1 MTKHQAPGQHLPC
14 DLEAERTVL
23 ASILVDSTQD
33 KASLSACLKAKLDPS
48 AFFEPKHQLIYL
60 ACQKVAEEGALPD
73 ELTITN
79 NLRTSLQLDLA
90 GGVTYINELTG
101 LLFSPSPNLPKAI
114 SIVRD
119 KLQAR
124 QLVYLARELSAKAIS
139 GVFSP
144 AELAASIQA
153 QTKLILEASKPTA
166 DTTQRMELDE
176 LCAFD
181 RFNDPNSLVGKRWLC
196 KGGSLLFSG
205 QAGAGKS
212 TLLTQLCISWALG
225 RELWG
230 MKPVRPLR
238 MLILQ
243 SENDGGDLGE
253 QMQDCLRAMQL
264 TPTDNEHLR
273 ERVFI
278 YREAVKTGEAFG
290 TLLEELITT
299 HQIDC
304 AVVDPLLGFS
314 GGDISKQEFCSHF
327 LRQILQPILMRTGC
341 CLIAGHHQN
350 KPPRKK
356 EDQNSMQSTYDFTGS
371 SELANWFRS
380 TAILRREDPE
390 LPHFIFKLGKRGN
403 RAGMKDKQGN
413 FTESLRIRHSKTR
426 GEIKWEIN
434 DLPPPD
440 QEV

>member
-1 MTKHQAPGQHLPC
+1 MTNLPSPGHNLPC
-14 DLEAERTVL
+14 DLDAERTVL
-23 ASILVDSTQD
+23 ASILVDSAQD
-33 KASLSACLKAKLDPS
+33 KPTLTTCTKAELHQQD
-48 AFFEPKHQLIYL
+48 FYEPKHQLIYL
-60 ACQKVAEEGALPD
+60 ACQKAAEEGSMPD
-73 ELTITN
+73 ELTVTA
-79 NLRTSLQLDLA
+79 NLRGSLQLDMA
-90 GGVTYINELTG
+90 GGVQYINELTG
-101 LLFSPSPNLPKAI
+101 KLFAPSPNVTKAV
-114 SIVRD
+114 SIIKD
-119 KLQAR
+119 KLNLRRLIYAS
-124 QLVYLARELSAKAIS
+124 RELQTKAQS

-144 AELAASIQA
+144 AELAASFQA
-153 QTKLILEASKPTA
+153 HTQLILEAGKRSE
-166 DTTQRMELDE
+166 TTQRMQLDD
-176 LCAFD
+176 LTTFD
-181 RFNDPNSLVGKRWLC
+181 RYNDPDSLVGRRWLC

-212 TLLTQLCISWALG
+212 TLLTQLCVSWALG
-225 RELWG
+225 RDLWG

-243 SENDGGDLGE
+243 SENDRGDLSE
-253 QMQDCLRAMQL
+253 QWCDITNAMQL
-264 TPTDNEHLR
+264 TETDRQTLHNQ
-273 ERVFI
+273 VFI

-290 TLLEELITT
+290 ALLEELITT

-314 GGDISKQEFCSHF
+314 GGDISKQDFCSHF
-327 LRQILQPILMRTGC
+327 LRHILQPILMRTGC

-356 EDQNSMQSTYDFTGS
+356 EDQSSMLSTYDFTGS

-390 LPHFIFKLGKRGN
+390 LPHFVFKLGKRGS

-413 FTESLRIRHSKTR
+413 FTESLRIRHSKNR

-434 DLPPPD
+434 DLPPPSE
-440 QEV
+440 EV

>member
-1 MTKHQAPGQHLPC
+1 MTNLPSPGHNLPC
-14 DLEAERTVL
+14 DLDAERTVL
-23 ASILVDSTQD
+23 ASILVDSAQD
-33 KASLSACLKAKLDPS
+33 KPTLSACLKADLQPS
-48 AFFEPKHQLIYL
+48 DFYEPKHQLIYL
-60 ACQKVAEEGALPD
+60 ACQKAAEEGAMPD
-73 ELTITN
+73 ELAVSA
-79 NLRTSLQLDLA
+79 NLRANLQLDMA
-90 GGVTYINELTG
+90 GGVPYLNELTAK
-101 LLFSPSPNLPKAI
+101 LFAPSPNVGKAVTLI
-114 SIVRD
+114 KD
-119 KLQAR
+119 KLNLRRLIYAS
-124 QLVYLARELSAKAIS
+124 RELQTKAQS
-139 GVFSP
+139 GIFSP
-144 AELAASIQA
+144 AELAAGFQA
-153 QTKLILEASKPTA
+153 STKLILESGKRSE
-166 DTTQRMELDE
+166 TTQRMELDE
-176 LCAFD
+176 LCSFD
-181 RFNDPNSLVGKRWLC
+181 RFNDPNTLVGKRWLC

-225 RELWG
+225 RDLWG

-253 QMQDCLRAMQL
+253 QLQDCLKAMQL
-264 TPTDNEHLR
+264 TQSENEQLR
-273 ERVFI
+273 DRVFI

-290 TLLEELITT
+290 ALLEDLITT

-314 GGDISKQEFCSHF
+314 GGDISKQDFCSHF
-327 LRQILQPILMRTGC
+327 LRHILQPILMRTGC

-356 EDQNSMQSTYDFTGS
+356 EDQSSMLSTYDFTGS

-390 LPHFIFKLGKRGN
+390 LPHFVFKLGKRGS

-413 FTESLRIRHSKTR
+413 FTESLRIRHSKVR

-434 DLPPPD
+434 DLPPPSE
-440 QEV
+440 EV

>member
-1 MTKHQAPGQHLPC
+1 MTNQPTPGHALPC
-14 DLEAERTVL
+14 DLDAERTVL

-33 KASLSACLKAKLDPS
+33 KATLTACQKAQLSANC
-48 AFFEPKHQLIYL
+48 FYEPKHQLIYL
-60 ACQKVAEEGALPD
+60 ACLKVAEEGALPD

-79 NLRTSLQLDLA
+79 NLRTTLQLDVA
-90 GGVTYINELTG
+90 GGVSYINELSG
-101 LLFSPSPNLPKAI
+101 SMFSPSPNVSKAV
-114 SIVRD
+114 SIIKD

-124 QLVYLARELSAKAIS
+124 QLIYLARELSAQAQS
-139 GVFSP
+139 GAFTP
-144 AELAASIQA
+144 AELAASVQA
-153 QTKLILEASKPTA
+153 KTQKILEAAKPS

-176 LCAFD
+176 LCSFD
-181 RFNDPNSLVGKRWLC
+181 RFNDPNTLVGKRWLC
-196 KGGSLLFSG
+196 RGGSLLFSG

-225 RELWG
+225 RDLWG

-253 QMQDCLRAMQL
+253 QLQDCLKAMQL

-290 TLLEELITT
+290 ALLESLITT

-314 GGDISKQEFCSHF
+314 GGDISKQDFCSHF
-327 LRQILQPILMRTGC
+327 LRHILQPILMRTGC

-356 EDQNSMQSTYDFTGS
+356 EDQSSMLSTYDFTGS

-390 LPHFIFKLGKRGN
+390 LPHFVFKLGKRGS

-413 FTESLRIRHSKTR
+413 FTESLRIRHSKVR

-434 DLPPPD
+434 DLPPPNE
-440 QEV
+440 EV

>member
-1 MTKHQAPGQHLPC
+1 MTNLPSPGHNLPC
-14 DLEAERTVL
+14 DLDAERTVL
-23 ASILVDSTQD
+23 ASILVDSAQD
-33 KASLSACLKAKLDPS
+33 KPTLTSCLKADLQPS
-48 AFFEPKHQLIYL
+48 DFLEPKHQLIYL

-73 ELTITN
+73 ELAVADK
-79 NLRTSLQLDLA
+79 LRTTLQLDMA
-90 GGVTYINELTG
+90 GGVPYINELTG
-101 LLFSPSPNLPKAI
+101 KLFAPSPNVSKAVTI
-114 SIVRD
+114 IKD
-119 KLQAR
+119 KLNLRRLIYASK
-124 QLVYLARELSAKAIS
+124 ELQTKAQS
-139 GVFSP
+139 GIFSP
-144 AELAASIQA
+144 AELAAGFQA
-153 QTKLILEASKPTA
+153 STKLIIESGKRSE
-166 DTTQRMELDE
+166 TTQRMELDE
-176 LCAFD
+176 LCSFD
-181 RFNDPNSLVGKRWLC
+181 RFNDPNTLVGKRWLC

-225 RELWG
+225 RDLWG

-253 QMQDCLRAMQL
+253 QLQDCLKAMQL
-264 TPTDNEHLR
+264 TQAENDQLR

-290 TLLEELITT
+290 TLLEDLITT

-314 GGDISKQEFCSHF
+314 GGDISKQDFCSHF
-327 LRQILQPILMRTGC
+327 LRHILQPILMRTGC

-356 EDQNSMQSTYDFTGS
+356 EDQSSMLSTYDFTGS

-390 LPHFIFKLGKRGN
+390 LPHFVFKLGKRGS

-413 FTESLRIRHSKTR
+413 FTESLRIRHSKVR

-434 DLPPPD
+434 DLPPPSE
-440 QEV
+440 EV